1 MERNSNAQI
10 IQLTLGFRL
19 RAARISQRL
28 TRRQV
33 LEDNGINVA
42 KYERDWVYPDLDVL
56 TELARLYNVSTDYLL
71 GLKPDVSQ
79 LHETKKAQT
88 SKENIPI
95 VIRMTNLREQHV

>member
-33 LEDNGINVA
+33 LEDTGINVA
-42 KYERDWVYPDLDVL
+42 KYEKDWVYPDLDVL
-56 TELARLYNVSTDYLL
+56 TELARLYNVSADYLL
-71 GLKPDVSQ
+71 GLKPAVNR

-88 SKENIPI
+88 SKETIPI
-95 VIRMTNLREQHV
+95 VIHMTTLREQHV